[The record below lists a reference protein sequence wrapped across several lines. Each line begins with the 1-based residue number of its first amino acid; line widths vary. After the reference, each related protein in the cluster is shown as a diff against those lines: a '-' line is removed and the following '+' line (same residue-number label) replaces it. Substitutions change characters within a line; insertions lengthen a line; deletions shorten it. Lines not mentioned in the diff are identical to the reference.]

1 MSYHLQG
8 YDWEQ
13 HLADEG
19 YLVVVAGVKND
30 GEYQVV
36 RASVT
41 SETIVGEFGFLSFS
55 LCDGCGKCRVKK
67 HKW

>member
-1 MSYHLQG
+1 MSYHLQD

-13 HLADEG
+13 HLVNEG
-19 YLVVVAGVKND
+19 YLVVVARVKND

-41 SETIVGEFGFLSFS
+41 SETIVGEFGFCSS
-55 LCDGCGKCRVKK
+55 VSVMDVENVG
-67 HKW
+67 